1 MNMKRLTTWNVFY
14 GKKLPYSISMNRD
27 EWLAGSYL
35 DRVTEMFP
43 FRRKSYVEIITEF
56 TYKDDGLVCISEK
69 LSQAI
74 LSKKPFIIVGDKSY
88 LKVLKDLGFKTF
100 NSRWSEKYDELEGRD
115 RILSIADT
123 IEQIQKETPI
133 ETDELDN
140 IVYDEEM
147 QSILD
152 YNYMHYKVVAN
163 KTYNRIFC
171 SLSTTREHKKPLGRS
186 VSEVKWIQ
194 ENDPDN
200 QMKKLWNNGFWYNE
214 NTNTGLVPMEKRQ
227 YFFLNEVAHRLGYRL
242 VNHKDMIDAGINV
255 DNIKMIAIFRDPK
268 KTLVRIDNCI

>member
-1 MNMKRLTTWNVFY
+1 
-14 GKKLPYSISMNRD
+14 MNRD
-27 EWLAGSYL
+27 EWLGGSYL

-123 IEQIQKETPI
+123 IEQIQKKH
-133 ETDELDN
+133 L
-140 IVYDEEM
+140 
-147 QSILD
+147 
-152 YNYMHYKVVAN
+152 
-163 KTYNRIFC
+163 
-171 SLSTTREHKKPLGRS
+171 
-186 VSEVKWIQ
+186 
-194 ENDPDN
+194 
-200 QMKKLWNNGFWYNE
+200 
-214 NTNTGLVPMEKRQ
+214 
-227 YFFLNEVAHRLGYRL
+227 
-242 VNHKDMIDAGINV
+242 
-255 DNIKMIAIFRDPK
+255 
-268 KTLVRIDNCI
+268 